1 MVIGDTQTYRMKRWI
16 DFNTAFEK
24 MNLLIPMNSPS
35 PLTITETKSDD
46 NDNSESYSWL
56 SEKDIPIVLNTYGNV
71 RDDKIISALLLDYP
85 ITPIKLNKKEK
96 DFKKLLFENKS
107 AIEESK
113 AVKKFIRYP
122 NKNNNAKFIKNYELI
137 FHRYFFNSLFLIL
150 FIMITILSLSC
161 LSYLNKNWDSKK
173 IIKRSLYIILAFII
187 ISLYG
192 NISSYSEDNFF
203 MKHKTGFKIKNKTY
217 EMKPELWAKFSNY
230 KRK

>member
-113 AVKKFIRYP
+113 AVKNKFQFQYEHYYYRYKKHLKHCIHNPSP
-122 NKNNNAKFIKNYELI
+122 NSFGAKFWYSTL
-137 FHRYFFNSLFLIL
+137 
-150 FIMITILSLSC
+150 TT
-161 LSYLNKNWDSKK
+161 K
-173 IIKRSLYIILAFII
+173 I
-187 ISLYG
+187 
-192 NISSYSEDNFF
+192 
-203 MKHKTGFKIKNKTY
+203 
-217 EMKPELWAKFSNY
+217 P
-230 KRK
+230 